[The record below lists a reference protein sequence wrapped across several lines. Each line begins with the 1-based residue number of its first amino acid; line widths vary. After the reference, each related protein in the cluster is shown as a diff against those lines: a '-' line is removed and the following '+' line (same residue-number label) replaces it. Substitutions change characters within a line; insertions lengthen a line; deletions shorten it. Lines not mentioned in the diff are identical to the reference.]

1 MLNFSR
7 RQMSNIGDIGMNQS
21 IATMLKRAV
30 PGGQTLSDL
39 EMNST
44 ISMLVSHCRNNGL
57 RNQRAIASYVLG
69 SYMIG
74 SDNVLRNPTLSNI
87 LGSRF
92 LPQSHKTI
100 AIQMWLTH
108 ITTAMARVRR

>member
-7 RQMSNIGDIGMNQS
+7 RQMATIGDLNMNQS
-21 IATMLKRAV
+21 LATMLKRHA
-30 PGGQTLSDL
+30 PGGQAISDL
-39 EMNST
+39 EMNSN
-44 ISMLVSHCRNNGL
+44 ISMLVSHCQKNGL
-57 RNQRAIASYVLG
+57 RNQRGIAAYVL
-69 SYMIG
+69 SCYWLG